1 MSGEPEHDDAIGL
14 WQLRETQSTDD
25 DAGGRLTN
33 DAYIFRYDGDTVT
46 LRLVTMNP
54 AMWKSDDDFY
64 RLAARWD
71 GDMLSYRPPFA
82 DWAELAAF
90 KGDHFEDVGGGTR
103 RIFGRIADD
112 EVADWNRAILT
123 PREPHDY
130 SIQPLDPNRSLPD
143 G

>member
-1 MSGEPEHDDAIGL
+1 MSSPQHEDAIGL
-14 WQLRETQSTDD
+14 WQLRETQTVEDD
-25 DAGGRLTN
+25 GSGRLTN
-33 DAYIFRYDGDTVT
+33 DAYTFRYDGDTVT
-46 LRLVTMNP
+46 LRLLTTNP

-71 GDMLSYRPPFA
+71 GDMLSYKPPFA

-103 RIFGRIADD
+103 RIFERITDD
-112 EVADWNRAILT
+112 AVPDWNRAILK

-130 SIQPLDPNRSLPD
+130 SIQPRDPNWSPPE